1 MLRTA
6 QNHSSEKSWLD
17 RTLSIFADV
26 RAGEGAMAALMLA
39 NIFVLLICYSVIKT
53 VREPLILLGG
63 GAEVRSYAAA
73 GQALLLMG
81 FVPLYSWFA
90 SRVDRVKLLVGVT
103 LFFVMCI
110 ELFAMAVSARVPY
123 VGVAF
128 FIWVGIFSVSLVAQ
142 FWSFANDIY
151 SKDAGERL
159 FPIIV
164 IGMTAGAP
172 LGSFIAAHLFRSGIT
187 PNLILQISAA
197 LLSISVLVYLWI
209 NSRHETHAGAPEPM
223 MSAADGFKLVLG
235 SPYLRLIAVL
245 VVLLNIV
252 NTTGEYVVA
261 RLLTIHVNELAAAD
275 AAFNKQAYIG
285 AFSGDYQFWVNIL
298 AFLLQAFVSARLIKY
313 RGLRAALLA
322 LPLVALG
329 GYSIIAAGVGLSV
342 VRWIKT
348 VENATDYSIMNT
360 ARQLLW
366 LPTNREEK
374 YKAKQAIDTFFMRGG
389 DLLSAVV
396 VYVGSRVLHLTVE
409 QFAIA
414 NIALTLVWIGVALAI
429 LAPRMP
435 SSRLALRPLA
445 TGAMALAIVAVAASA
460 FAQETRD
467 EERAALQ
474 AQKAT
479 QLRPYEP
486 TPLERRMAKIG
497 NLLGAQGRPL
507 YPFVGSVMSGGG
519 LALGPAY
526 TVRFGDTA
534 QLDAHA
540 AWSVRNYKAAAA
552 TVHLPAFADDRVQV
566 EMRANWLDAPNVAF
580 YGIGNDSLKSDRGGL
595 FYRAKTI
602 GVSTRVRAA
611 RLFAVGGG
619 LAAVQMETGAAANG
633 DTTLAA
639 TSPSYRRGSVF
650 AEFDW
655 RQSAGY
661 TNRGGLYRVEWSD
674 YRQTNAGAHS
684 FNRVDAEV
692 QQFVPIVR
700 ENSVIALRALASSVN
715 PASDGSVPAVLLP
728 DLGGSHTLRGYPS
741 WRFRDRN
748 RLHLTGEYR
757 WKAGHFVDMALF
769 VDAGQVAS
777 RFSDLD
783 VRSFRK
789 TYGIGMSFHTPIS
802 TVTRI
807 EVARTSEATS
817 LLFSF
822 SPSF

>member
-1 MLRTA
+1 MLRDNA
-6 QNHSSEKSWLD
+6 NHPVEKSWLD
-17 RTLSIFADV
+17 RTFSIFADV
-26 RAGEGAMAALMLA
+26 KAGEGATAALMLA
-39 NIFVLLICYSVIKT
+39 NIFLLLVCYSVIKT

-90 SRVDRVKLLVGVT
+90 NRVNRVKLLVGVT
-103 LFFVMCI
+103 VFFVACV

-128 FIWVGIFSVSLVAQ
+128 FIWVGIFNVSLVAQ

-151 SKDAGERL
+151 SKNAGERL

-172 LGSFIAAHLFRSGIT
+172 LGSFIAGHLFRSGIT
-187 PNLILQISAA
+187 PNLILHISAA
-197 LLSISVLVYLWI
+197 LLSLSVLVYLWI
-209 NSRHETHAGAPEPM
+209 NSRHEIRSGVEQPA
-223 MSAADGFKLVLG
+223 MSAADGFKLVLA

-252 NTTGEYVVA
+252 NTTGEYVIA

-285 AFSGDYQFWVNIL
+285 AFTGDYQFWVNVL
-298 AFLLQAFVSARLIKY
+298 AFFLQAFVSSRLIKH
-313 RGLRAALLA
+313 RGLSGALLA

-329 GYSIIAAGVGLSV
+329 GYAIIAAGAGLSV
-342 VRWIKT
+342 VRWVKT

-366 LPTNREEK
+366 LPTNRDEK
-374 YKAKQAIDTFFMRGG
+374 YKAKQAIDSFCMRGG

-396 VYVGSRVLHLTVE
+396 VYVGSGMLHLTVE

-414 NIALTLVWIGVALAI
+414 NIALTLVWLGVALVI
-429 LAPRMP
+429 LGPRTASP
-435 SSRLALRPLA
+435 RPALRPLA
-445 TGAMALAIVAVAASA
+445 TGALALAVLAVAGSA
-460 FAQETRD
+460 FAQETR
-467 EERAALQ
+467 EEAREAAQ
-474 AQKAT
+474 AQKAA

-486 TPLERRMAKIG
+486 TQLERRLERIG
-497 NLLGAQGRPL
+497 NLLDANKRPV
-507 YPFVGSVMSGGG
+507 YPFVGSVLSGGG
-519 LALGPAY
+519 PAFGAGY
-526 TVRFGDTA
+526 TGRFGDTGR
-534 QLDAHA
+534 LDARA
-540 AWSVRNYKAAAA
+540 ARSVRNYKGAEA
-552 TVHLPAFADDRVQV
+552 TLHLPTFAKNRVKV
-566 EMRANWLDAPNVAF
+566 EMRANWLDAPDLAF
-580 YGIGNDSLKSDRGGL
+580 YGIGNDSLKDDRGAL
-595 FYRAKTI
+595 FYKSTSVGVATRLQAAKF
-602 GVSTRVRAA
+602 
-611 RLFAVGGG
+611 FAVGVG
-619 LAAVQMETGAAANG
+619 LDAIKMETGATAAN
-633 DTTLAA
+633 TSFA
-639 TSPSYRRGSVF
+639 TASPSYRLSNEF
-650 AEFDW
+650 AEYDW
-655 RQSAGY
+655 RQSPGY
-661 TNRGGLYRVEWSD
+661 TSRGGLYRVEWSD
-674 YRQTNAGAHS
+674 YRQTNAGSHA

-692 QQFVPIVR
+692 QQFVPILR
-700 ENSVIALRALASSVN
+700 ENSVIAFRALASSVN
-715 PASDGSVPAVLLP
+715 TGSNDSVPAVLLP

-769 VDAGQVAS
+769 MDAGQVAP
-777 RFSDLD
+777 RFGDFDLKK
-783 VRSFRK
+783 FKK
-789 TYGIGMSFHTPIS
+789 TYGVGMSFHTPIV

-807 EVARTSEATS
+807 EVARSSESTS

>member
-1 MLRTA
+1 M
-6 QNHSSEKSWLD
+6 
-17 RTLSIFADV
+17 I
-26 RAGEGAMAALMLA
+26 
-39 NIFVLLICYSVIKT
+39 
-53 VREPLILLGG
+53 
-63 GAEVRSYAAA
+63 
-73 GQALLLMG
+73 
-81 FVPLYSWFA
+81 
-90 SRVDRVKLLVGVT
+90 
-103 LFFVMCI
+103 
-110 ELFAMAVSARVPY
+110 
-123 VGVAF
+123 
-128 FIWVGIFSVSLVAQ
+128 
-142 FWSFANDIY
+142 
-151 SKDAGERL
+151 
-159 FPIIV
+159 
-164 IGMTAGAP
+164 
-172 LGSFIAAHLFRSGIT
+172 
-187 PNLILQISAA
+187 
-197 LLSISVLVYLWI
+197 
-209 NSRHETHAGAPEPM
+209 
-223 MSAADGFKLVLG
+223 SAADGFNLVLG
-235 SPYLRLIAVL
+235 SPYLRLVAVL
-245 VVLLNIV
+245 VVLLNVV

-261 RLLTIHVNELAAAD
+261 RLLTIHVNELAAVD

-285 AFSGDYQFWVNIL
+285 AFTGDYQFWVNVL

-313 RGLRAALLA
+313 RGLRGALLA

-342 VRWIKT
+342 VRWVKT

-374 YKAKQAIDTFFMRGG
+374 YKAKQAIDTFFVRGG
-389 DLLSAVV
+389 DVLSAVV
-396 VYVGSRVLHLTVE
+396 VYVGSRMLQLSVE

-414 NIALTLVWIGVALAI
+414 NIALTLVWIGVAIAI
-429 LAPRMP
+429 LGPRRH
-435 SSRLALRPLA
+435 SSRLAFRPVA
-445 TGAMALAIVAVAASA
+445 TGAMALGIVAVAASA
-460 FAQETRD
+460 FAQETR
-467 EERAALQ
+467 EGERAALQ

-486 TPLERRMAKIG
+486 TQLERRIEKIG
-497 NLLGAQGRPL
+497 NLLDAKKRSL
-507 YPFVGSVMSGGG
+507 YPFVGSVLSGGG
-519 LALGPAY
+519 LALGPGY
-526 TVRFGDTA
+526 TLRFGDTS

-540 AWSVRNYKAAAA
+540 AWSLRNYKTAEA
-552 TVHLPAFADDRVQV
+552 TLKLPTIANNRVHLEV
-566 EMRANWLDAPNVAF
+566 RANWLDAPNMAF
-580 YGIGNDSLKSDRGGL
+580 YGTGNDSVKSDREGL
-595 FYRAKTI
+595 FYRATTV

-611 RLFAVGGG
+611 RFFSVGGG
-619 LAAVQMETGAAANG
+619 LDAIQMETGAVTANTSVAAAN
-633 DTTLAA
+633 
-639 TSPSYRRGSVF
+639 PSYRRGSVF

-674 YRQTNAGAHS
+674 YRQTNARAHS

-692 QQFVPIVR
+692 QQFVPIIR

-715 PASDGSVPAVLLP
+715 PASEGSVPAVLLP
-728 DLGGSHTLRGYPS
+728 DLGGSHTLRGYAG

-783 VRSFRK
+783 VRKFHK